1 MEPLED
7 RLKALAQ
14 ASETGQITLSDQELD
29 EIIIDVTN
37 HAFLK
42 DAIAAKLV
50 QCAYCGTFTE
60 RRNMTHHFAVC
71 ESRPEYVLRDAL
83 QELSDAIDVASK
95 EIAVDHPLLAEQLR
109 ASLARARA
117 RFD

>member
-1 MEPLED
+1 MEPLEE

-14 ASETGQITLSDQELD
+14 ASQTGQVALSDQELD

-83 QELSDAIDVASK
+83 KELSDAIDVAAN
-95 EIAVDHPLLAEQLR
+95 EIAADHPLLAEQLR
-109 ASLARARA
+109 ASLNRARA